1 MAVVVG
7 AMAGCGAADPPAAT
21 PAPSATAAPGTETA
35 ASVVPAAIDFAA
47 PAVGGGEIDLRAY
60 AGRDLA
66 LWFWAP
72 Y

>member
-1 MAVVVG
+1 MAVVLG
-7 AMAGCGAADPPAAT
+7 AMAGCGCRRSPAAT
-21 PAPSATAAPGTETA
+21 PAPSATAAPGTQATPSA
-35 ASVVPAAIDFAA
+35 VPAAIDFTA